1 MMGKEILRLF
11 WLDVSWN
18 EADLGVGR
26 VNKCHM

>member
-11 WLDVSWN
+11 WLDVSWI
-18 EADLGVGR
+18 EVDLGVGR